1 MPRNGAGTKVCC
13 DLKSP
18 YGHHYTYILTIGVI
32 WRALVELI
40 ALQES
45 GDSDFSSSD
54 EEDIDFLLLELSF
67 KPKKILG
74 PRVNPDDLSEVE
86 CEQLFRFVFSS
97 RQPS

>member
-1 MPRNGAGTKVCC
+1 MGIFLHLCSDHRR
-13 DLKSP
+13 DL
-18 YGHHYTYILTIGVI
+18 
-32 WRALVELI
+32 RALVELI

-45 GDSDFSSSD
+45 SNSDFSSID
-54 EEDIDFLLLELSF
+54 EGDMDFFLLELSF

-74 PRVNPDDLSEVE
+74 PRINLDDLSEVE